1 MINNLREY
9 QESLSMLREQLDEL
23 AVFRARS
30 QEIKGLDDIEGIKCF
45 YDSYLRIGNMIESL
59 FDDVDFRSAYRII
72 EHE

>member
-30 QEIKGLDDIEGIKCF
+30 QEIKSLDDIEGIKCF